1 MNALVGTYLLYLMG
15 SIALTVLVGSTLS
28 KHGKVYLAEVFGN
41 DQKLANSV
49 NQLLVV
55 GFYLVSLG
63 FVALWLSTDSTV
75 TTPHQVL
82 EVVSLKLGTIALV
95 LGAMHL
101 VNVAVFNRIRRRHL
115 EPARQH
121 LPAFPGPDSAP
132 YPAHPA
138 PMAPIGH

>member
-1 MNALVGTYLLYLMG
+1 MNPLVATYFLYLLG
-15 SIALTVLVGSTLS
+15 SITMTVLVGMTLS

-41 DQKLANSV
+41 DEKLAASV

-63 FVALWLSTDSTV
+63 FVALWLNTEDKITNAQ
-75 TTPHQVL
+75 QVL
-82 EVVSLKLGTIALV
+82 EVVSMKLGTIALL

-101 VNVAVFNRIRRRHL
+101 VNVLVFNKIRRRHL
-115 EPARQH
+115 APRVPAY
-121 LPAFPGPDSAP
+121 PGPGNAP
-132 YPAHPA
+132 YPRATA

>member
-1 MNALVGTYLLYLMG
+1 MNPLVATYVLYLLA
-15 SIALTVLVGSTLS
+15 SIGLTVLVGSTLS

-41 DQKLANSV
+41 DSRLANSV

-55 GFYLVSLG
+55 GFYLVSFG
-63 FVALWLSTDSTV
+63 FVALWLSTDTKV
-75 TTPHQVL
+75 TNAHEVL

-101 VNVAVFNRIRRRHL
+101 VNVAVFNRIRRRHFGPQRM
-115 EPARQH
+115 PAYPGPASAP
-121 LPAFPGPDSAP
+121 LPAQS
-132 YPAHPA
+132 A